1 MSAVE
6 LLEQLGRV
14 ATWSMLTRHCHPAE
28 IRRLVGTGDL
38 VLDSRGHYALP
49 QADESL
55 RAASRLS
62 AVLSHR
68 SAAQFH
74 GWEQKRPPTIPELT
88 VAKNRKL
95 TPSQTRGVAIH
106 RAMLSQSDID
116 SPATSR
122 QRTIADCLRSLPEDE
137 ALAIAD
143 SVLRSKAETSSSL
156 RVLAATLR
164 GAGSGQA
171 RRVAAAANG
180 LSTNPFE
187 TEPGRL
193 ATIVGLNVRPQ
204 VPLYAGHFLGKPDL
218 VDVDRRIILEA
229 DSFEW
234 HGSRRAL
241 VRDARRYNNFVIAGW
256 LVLRFSWEDV
266 MHHPDDVLR
275 VLEAVA
281 SRGRT
286 DCHCCGAVPAQ
297 RDGITRR

>member
-1 MSAVE
+1 MEVLE
-6 LLEQLGRV
+6 LLGGV
-14 ATWSMLTRHCHPAE
+14 ATWSALTRHCGPTE
-28 IRRLVGTGDL
+28 IRRLVRSGDL

-49 QADESL
+49 QADASL
-55 RAASRLS
+55 RAAARLS

-74 GWEQKRPPTIPELT
+74 GWAQKSPPTMPELT
-88 VAKNRKL
+88 VAKNRHVTL
-95 TPSQTRGVAIH
+95 EQRRGVVIH
-106 RAMLSQSDID
+106 RAPLESSDID
-116 SPATSR
+116 GLATSAR
-122 QRTIADCLRSLPEDE
+122 RTIADCLRSLPEDE

-143 SVLRSKAETSSSL
+143 SVLRSTAESSSSL

-164 GAGSGQA
+164 GPGGGQA
-171 RRVAAAANG
+171 RRVAAAATG

-187 TEPGRL
+187 TELRRL
-193 ATIVGLNVRPQ
+193 ATIAGLNVRPQ

-266 MHHPDDVLR
+266 MHHADDVLR
-275 VLEAVA
+275 VLEAAA

-286 DCHCCGAVPAQ
+286 YCHCCGSPTA
-297 RDGITRR
+297 GSRRTERR

>member
-1 MSAVE
+1 M
-6 LLEQLGRV
+6 
-14 ATWSMLTRHCHPAE
+14 
-28 IRRLVGTGDL
+28 
-38 VLDSRGHYALP
+38 
-49 QADESL
+49 
-55 RAASRLS
+55 
-62 AVLSHR
+62 
-68 SAAQFH
+68 
-74 GWEQKRPPTIPELT
+74 PELT
-88 VAKNRKL
+88 VAKNRHVTL
-95 TPSQTRGVAIH
+95 EQRRGVVIH
-106 RAMLSQSDID
+106 RAPLESSDID
-116 SPATSR
+116 GLATSAR
-122 QRTIADCLRSLPEDE
+122 RTIADCLRSLPEDE

-143 SVLRSKAETSSSL
+143 SVLRSTAESSSSL

-164 GAGSGQA
+164 GPGSGQA
-171 RRVAAAANG
+171 RRVSAAATG

-187 TEPGRL
+187 TELRRL
-193 ATIVGLNVRPQ
+193 ATIAGLNVRPQ
-204 VPLYAGHFLGKPDL
+204 VPLYAEHFLGKPDL
-218 VDVDRRIILEA
+218 VDIDRRLILEA

>member
-6 LLEQLGRV
+6 LLEQLGGV
-14 ATWSMLTRHCHPAE
+14 ATWSMLVRHCRPAE
-28 IRRLVGTGDL
+28 IRRLVATGDL
-38 VLDSRGHYALP
+38 LLDSRGHYALP

-74 GWEQKRPPTIPELT
+74 GWAQKRPPAVPELT
-88 VAKNRKL
+88 VAKNRRL
-95 TPSQTRGVAIH
+95 TPSRSKSVVIH
-106 RAMLSQSDID
+106 RAMLAPSDID
-116 SPATSR
+116 GPATSR

-164 GAGSGQA
+164 GPGSGQA
-171 RRVAAAANG
+171 RRVSAAATG

-187 TEPGRL
+187 TELRRL
-193 ATIVGLNVRPQ
+193 ATIAGLNVRPQ

-218 VDVDRRIILEA
+218 VDVDRRLILEA

-241 VRDARRYNNFVIAGW
+241 VRAARRYNNFVIAGW

-266 MHHPDDVLR
+266 MLHPDDVLR
-275 VLEAVA
+275 VLEAA
-281 SRGRT
+281 ESCGRT
-286 DCHCCGAVPAQ
+286 YCHCRGSRTA
-297 RDGITRR
+297 

>member
-6 LLEQLGRV
+6 VLELLGGV
-14 ATWSMLTRHCHPAE
+14 ATWSALTRHCGPAE
-28 IRRLVGTGDL
+28 IRRLVLSGDL

-49 QADESL
+49 QADASL
-55 RAASRLS
+55 RAAARLS

-74 GWEQKRPPTIPELT
+74 GWAQKSPPTLPEIT
-88 VAKNRKL
+88 VAKNRHVTL
-95 TPSQTRGVAIH
+95 EQRRGVVIH
-106 RAMLSQSDID
+106 RASLESSDID
-116 SPATSR
+116 GPATSAR
-122 QRTIADCLRSLPEDE
+122 RTIADCLRSLPEDE

-143 SVLRSKAETSSSL
+143 SVLRCQAETSYSL
-156 RVLAATLR
+156 RALVSTLQ
-164 GAGSGQA
+164 GPGSRQA
-171 RRVAAAANG
+171 SKIAAAANG

-187 TEPGRL
+187 TELRRL
-193 ATIVGLNVRPQ
+193 ATIAGLNVRPQ

-241 VRDARRYNNFVIAGW
+241 ARDARRYNNFVVAGW
-256 LVLRFSWEDV
+256 LVLRFAWEDV
-266 MHHPDDVLR
+266 MYAPDDVLR
-275 VLEAVA
+275 VLEAVE

-286 DCHCCGAVPAQ
+286 YCHGCGSQGAKKGQAA
-297 RDGITRR
+297 TR

>member
-1 MSAVE
+1 VSGVEVLE
-6 LLEQLGRV
+6 LLGGV
-14 ATWSMLTRHCHPAE
+14 ATWSMLTRHCRPAE
-28 IRRLVGTGDL
+28 IRRLAATGDL

-74 GWEQKRPPTIPELT
+74 GWAQKHPPAIPELT

-95 TPSQTRGVAIH
+95 TPSQLRGVAIH
-106 RAMLSQSDID
+106 RAMLAPSDID
-116 SPATSR
+116 GPATSR

-164 GAGSGQA
+164 GPGSGQA
-171 RRVAAAANG
+171 RRVSAAATG

-187 TEPGRL
+187 TELRRL
-193 ATIVGLNVRPQ
+193 ATIAGLDVRPQ
-204 VPLYAGHFLGKPDL
+204 VPLYAGRFLGRPDL
-218 VDVDRRIILEA
+218 VDVDRRIVLEA

-241 VRDARRYNNFVIAGW
+241 VRDARRYNRFVAAGW
-256 LVLRFSWEDV
+256 LVLRFTWEDV
-266 MHHPDDVLR
+266 MCAPDDVLV
-275 VLEAVA
+275 VLDAVEP
-281 SRGRT
+281 RGRT
-286 DCHCCGAVPAQ
+286 YCHCCRSECAKKGPVAP
-297 RDGITRR
+297 R